1 MRTNALSKMGYTV
14 VRFTNEEIITD
25 VDRVV
30 DEIYDILDEQDE

>member
-1 MRTNALSKMGYTV
+1 MGYTV